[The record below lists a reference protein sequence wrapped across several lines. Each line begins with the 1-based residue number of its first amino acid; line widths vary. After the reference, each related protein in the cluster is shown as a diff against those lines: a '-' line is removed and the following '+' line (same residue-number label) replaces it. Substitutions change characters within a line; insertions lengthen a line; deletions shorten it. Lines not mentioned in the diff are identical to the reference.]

1 MFLDWEKF
9 EEFTTQKEMI
19 KDALKQEEEQTKRED
34 IKYRKQRM
42 SDVCLKAK
50 YN

>member
-1 MFLDWEKF
+1 MFLDWGKL

-19 KDALKQEEEQTKRED
+19 KDALKQEEEQTERED
-34 IKYRKQRM
+34 TKYRKQRM
-42 SDVCLKAK
+42 SDVSLKAK